1 MKFLFRYFLSPGIHT
16 NLYVYLPRVGFV
28 ILSVGYFPSLLRDL
42 IRGERQREK
51 HKILLNIFREK
62 ISKTYFQKNIHNNLR
77 EFENFNFFEKS
88 REIIRRKM
96 EKFKRE
102 E

>member
-1 MKFLFRYFLSPGIHT
+1 MTFSTFLISPGIRT

-28 ILSVGYFPSLLRDL
+28 ILSVGYSASLLRDL

-62 ISKTYFQKNIHNNLR
+62 NLKNYFKNYSQNTPTHLKFLIFLKI
-77 EFENFNFFEKS
+77 KS
-88 REIIRRKM
+88 RES
-96 EKFKRE
+96 
-102 E
+102 

>member
-1 MKFLFRYFLSPGIHT
+1 MTFSTFLISPGIRT

-28 ILSVGYFPSLLRDL
+28 ILSVGYSPSLLRDL

-62 ISKTYFQKNIHNNLR
+62 KSQKLFQKLFTKYAYA
-77 EFENFNFFEKS
+77 FENF
-88 REIIRRKM
+88 
-96 EKFKRE
+96 
-102 E
+102 

>member
-1 MKFLFRYFLSPGIHT
+1 M
-16 NLYVYLPRVGFV
+16 YLPRVGFV
-28 ILSVGYFPSLLRDL
+28 ILSVGYSPSLLRDL

-62 ISKTYFQKNIHNNLR
+62 KSQKLFQKLFTKQPTHLKNFYF
-77 EFENFNFFEKS
+77 FENQIQ
-88 REIIRRKM
+88 RIIIRRKM

>member
-1 MKFLFRYFLSPGIHT
+1 MGDFTKMQFFHKNAAFGTFFISPGIHT

-28 ILSVGYFPSLLRDL
+28 ILSVGYSPSLLRDL

-62 ISKTYFQKNIHNNLR
+62 NLKNLLSKKYSQQPTRI
-77 EFENFNFFEKS
+77 
-88 REIIRRKM
+88 
-96 EKFKRE
+96 
-102 E
+102 

>member
-1 MKFLFRYFLSPGIHT
+1 MTFSTFLISPGIRT

-28 ILSVGYFPSLLRDL
+28 ILSVGYSPSLLRDL

-62 ISKTYFQKNIHNNLR
+62 KSQKLFQKLFTKYAYAFKILL
-77 EFENFNFFEKS
+77 FF
-88 REIIRRKM
+88 
-96 EKFKRE
+96 
-102 E
+102 